1 MNVDYNP
8 NSAIP
13 EINFNQRIS
22 QVNDY
27 LKEMGME
34 SEYLSN
40 EQAASVFNEIAKDSN
55 GDVNAQDFALALAQ
69 QYDSSIK
76 DIDDLDKDYYYALT
90 GIAFADG
97 DGNSFSLEDL
107 ELFQKEVEKYTEEKQ
122 QENTSATRNDNGVLE
137 NAPEYFKQRSST
149 TASDRIKVDNN
160 GTYYVVADA
169 FNKNKSDNIDC
180 YSRLITNVYGYSY
193 DSEKG
198 KKLMDALLKAN
209 PDLENGMQVGERIN
223 LVNAQEILN
232 PESVQDKNDEPKTF
246 EDYSSEFDSEIEDDA
261 LNTMLN
267 DDNLSNE
274 EKMELLTKAKT
285 NNPEMV
291 EKYLQN
297 DDTFYVNAFIDMVA
311 NSEYSIDDI
320 VSFSDN
326 YNEIQ
331 GDNKSLNVGSLYADF
346 LKSYVSLYEKAK
358 ESDEVDKLEK
368 PTYIAKNIEQSSHL
382 SEDEKTELLRRI
394 ALATGYMVH
403 LGRR

>member
-1 MNVDYNP
+1 MGASDFGT
-8 NSAIP
+8 NSMP
-13 EINFNQRIS
+13 EIDFNKRIS

-27 LKEMGME
+27 LKGKGME
-34 SEYLSN
+34 AEYLSN
-40 EQAASVFNEIAKDSN
+40 EEAVSVFNEIADSN

-122 QENTSATRNDNGVLE
+122 QENTSATRTDDGVLE

-193 DSEKG
+193 DSEEG

-209 PDLENGMQVGERIN
+209 PDLENGIQVGERIN

-346 LKSYVSLYEKAK
+346 LKSYVSLYEKAG

>member
-1 MNVDYNP
+1 MGASDFGT
-8 NSAIP
+8 NSMP
-13 EINFNQRIS
+13 EIDFNKRIS

-27 LKEMGME
+27 LKGKGME
-34 SEYLSN
+34 AEYLSN
-40 EQAASVFNEIAKDSN
+40 EEAVSVFNEIADSN

-193 DSEKG
+193 DSEEG

-209 PDLENGMQVGERIN
+209 PDLENGIQVGERIN

-246 EDYSSEFDSEIEDDA
+246 EDYSSEFDSEIKDDA

-297 DDTFYVNAFIDMVA
+297 DDTFYVNAFIDIVA
-311 NSEYSIDDI
+311 NDKYSIDDI

-331 GDNKSLNVGSLYADF
+331 GENKSLNVGSLYADF
-346 LKSYVSLYEKAK
+346 LKSYVSLYEKAG

>member
-1 MNVDYNP
+1 MGASDFGT
-8 NSAIP
+8 NSMP
-13 EINFNQRIS
+13 EINFNKRIS

-27 LKEMGME
+27 LKGKGME
-34 SEYLSN
+34 AEYLSN
-40 EQAASVFNEIAKDSN
+40 EEAVSVFNEIADSN

-193 DSEKG
+193 DSEEG

>member
-1 MNVDYNP
+1 MGASDFGT
-8 NSAIP
+8 NSMP
-13 EINFNQRIS
+13 EIDFNKRIS

-27 LKEMGME
+27 LKGKGME
-34 SEYLSN
+34 AEYLSN
-40 EQAASVFNEIAKDSN
+40 EEAVSVFNEIADSN
-55 GDVNAQDFALALAQ
+55 GDVDAQDFALALAQ

-193 DSEKG
+193 DSEEG

-346 LKSYVSLYEKAK
+346 LKSYVSLYEKAG

>member
-1 MNVDYNP
+1 MGASDFGT
-8 NSAIP
+8 NSMP
-13 EINFNQRIS
+13 EIDFNKRIS

-27 LKEMGME
+27 LKGKGME
-34 SEYLSN
+34 AEYLSN
-40 EQAASVFNEIAKDSN
+40 EEAVSVFNEIADSN

-97 DGNSFSLEDL
+97 DGNNFSLEDL

-122 QENTSATRNDNGVLE
+122 QENTSATRTDDGVLE

-193 DSEKG
+193 DSEEG

-346 LKSYVSLYEKAK
+346 LKSYVSLYEKAG

>member
-1 MNVDYNP
+1 MGASDFGT
-8 NSAIP
+8 NSMP
-13 EINFNQRIS
+13 EINFNKRIS

-27 LKEMGME
+27 LKGKGME
-34 SEYLSN
+34 AEYLSN
-40 EQAASVFNEIAKDSN
+40 EEAVSVFNEIADSN

-193 DSEKG
+193 DSEEG

-209 PDLENGMQVGERIN
+209 PDLENGMQIGERIN

-346 LKSYVSLYEKAK
+346 LKSYVSLYEKAG

>member
-1 MNVDYNP
+1 MGASDFGT
-8 NSAIP
+8 NSMP
-13 EINFNQRIS
+13 EIDFNKRIS

-27 LKEMGME
+27 LKGKGME
-34 SEYLSN
+34 AEYLSN
-40 EQAASVFNEIAKDSN
+40 EEAVSVFNEIADSN

-193 DSEKG
+193 DSEEG

-246 EDYSSEFDSEIEDDA
+246 EDYSSEFDSEIKDDA

-346 LKSYVSLYEKAK
+346 LKSYVSLYEKAG

>member
-1 MNVDYNP
+1 MGASDFGT
-8 NSAIP
+8 NSMP
-13 EINFNQRIS
+13 EIDFNKRIS

-27 LKEMGME
+27 LKGKGME
-34 SEYLSN
+34 AEYLSN
-40 EQAASVFNEIAKDSN
+40 EEAVSVFNEIADSN

-122 QENTSATRNDNGVLE
+122 QENTSATRTDDGVLE

-193 DSEKG
+193 DSEEG

-346 LKSYVSLYEKAK
+346 LKSYVSLYEKAG